1 MPRATTQRLAHCWG
15 RPDPLLVHSPLPCC
29 LPGHPLDLACPQHRS
44 LVPQQLGTSPGHLVC
59 GPCAWCVQAEHAAAW
74 GGGRGERAGSA
85 HLAVPAV
92 LLAQNLNSDD
102 QDVVLRALKR
112 VPEGRLKKEGLKA
125 LSLLLVEGNSKV
137 VSAVSAQLRSLAE
150 NPRFRQ
156 RVRRGCE
163 GRRWAPGTPPRAV
176 ALTPCS
182 TPGPCVLPGPA
193 GG

>member
-1 MPRATTQRLAHCWG
+1 MAWVPHTLVG
-15 RPDPLLVHSPLPCC
+15 PPLL
-29 LPGHPLDLACPQHRS
+29 GA
-44 LVPQQLGTSPGHLVC
+44 
-59 GPCAWCVQAEHAAAW
+59 
-74 GGGRGERAGSA
+74 GGGCPGTGPLWWQGRVGSA
-85 HLAVPAV
+85 AGLPAPRLSRRFPAV

-156 RVRRGCE
+156 RVRARQGGDVAGWRSPGC
-163 GRRWAPGTPPRAV
+163 WPSA
-176 ALTPCS
+176 
-182 TPGPCVLPGPA
+182 LPGQRY
-193 GG
+193 

>member
-1 MPRATTQRLAHCWG
+1 MGC
-15 RPDPLLVHSPLPCC
+15 
-29 LPGHPLDLACPQHRS
+29 
-44 LVPQQLGTSPGHLVC
+44 
-59 GPCAWCVQAEHAAAW
+59 
-74 GGGRGERAGSA
+74 AGSA
-85 HLAVPAV
+85 TGLPAPRLSRRFPAA

-156 RVRRGCE
+156 RVRAGQAGVPGVLPSSSAWMVALIPTTCPPPSRLSCATWSSWRMRRCRHAWQGA
-163 GRRWAPGTPPRAV
+163 RRWAA
-176 ALTPCS
+176 
-182 TPGPCVLPGPA
+182 
-193 GG
+193 

>member
-1 MPRATTQRLAHCWG
+1 MGGAARLPAPRLRW
-15 RPDPLLVHSPLPCC
+15 RFP
-29 LPGHPLDLACPQHRS
+29 
-44 LVPQQLGTSPGHLVC
+44 
-59 GPCAWCVQAEHAAAW
+59 AA
-74 GGGRGERAGSA
+74 
-85 HLAVPAV
+85 

-156 RVRRGCE
+156 RVRAGQAGDKVGWRRGPR
-163 GRRWAPGTPPRAV
+163 GAAPQLCCGQ
-176 ALTPCS
+176 
-182 TPGPCVLPGPA
+182 
-193 GG
+193 

>member
-1 MPRATTQRLAHCWG
+1 MW
-15 RPDPLLVHSPLPCC
+15 
-29 LPGHPLDLACPQHRS
+29 
-44 LVPQQLGTSPGHLVC
+44 VPQQLRALAPCVGPPLLGVVCPGMGSLWRQGC
-59 GPCAWCVQAEHAAAW
+59 
-74 GGGRGERAGSA
+74 AGSA
-85 HLAVPAV
+85 TGLPAPRLSRWFPAA

-156 RVRRGCE
+156 RVRAGQAKDKVGWCCSPWGC
-163 GRRWAPGTPPRAV
+163 
-176 ALTPCS
+176 
-182 TPGPCVLPGPA
+182 
-193 GG
+193 